1 MTMKLYKEG
10 DKVTA
15 TYKDTGIRKTGVVQ
29 DVLSAMYF
37 IRFEDG
43 SKDFYALNDLDVQKA
58 A

>member
-1 MTMKLYKEG
+1 MKLYKEG